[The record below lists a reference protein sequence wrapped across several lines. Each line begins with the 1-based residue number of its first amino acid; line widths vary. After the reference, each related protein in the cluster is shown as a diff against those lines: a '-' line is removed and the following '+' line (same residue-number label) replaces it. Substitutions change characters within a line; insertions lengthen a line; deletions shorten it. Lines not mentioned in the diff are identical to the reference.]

1 MTTKRKRLNEAE
13 RGVLRSLE
21 RVHMNFRDRGTAGRT
36 FVVLEP
42 TVEVRKIRDG
52 LGMSQSE
59 FASKFGISIKTL
71 RNWEQGI
78 SKPEGA
84 SLAYLLLIKHDP
96 EHVIRALAAEGPQ
109 VIEVHSEPCV

>member
-1 MTTKRKRLNEAE
+1 MTTSKKRINEAE

-21 RVHMNFRDRGTAGRT
+21 RVHKNFRDRGTAERT
-36 FVVLEP
+36 FVVRDP
-42 TVEVRKIRDG
+42 DVKVRRIREG
-52 LGMSQSE
+52 LRMSQSE

-84 SLAYLLLIKHDP
+84 SRAYLLVIKHDP
-96 EHVIRALAAEGPQ
+96 DHVVRALAAEGPQ